1 MEFSTKKFSDVTFE
15 DLSSFVKEVKANG
28 YISNVDHK
36 DAVYRASRM
45 LERAFEKEVSSTW
58 HHGRG
63 SEVYNTIHDDKLEDL
78 YDYYVYGPANVK
90 TAQKKLLAVKSSEA
104 KNHPVYQA
112 YKDFIDRHL
121 KGAEEFLS
129 LKDLVI
135 PAKEAKERDKQKTA
149 PVIPKAVMVS
159 KEKLEKILEKYIEEF
174 VEEAGKRAAK
184 LYTEKMNQLKAG
196 GGIDVFAPK
205 PDSNKRGTDEYKRAE
220 NKRAYFLGLI
230 AVKKSGFVKFN
241 KDAARQDYLNWV
253 SKMTGKISKPM
264 KSATMT
270 GSPWINSIIS
280 ITTVDDETQ
289 VWYTKMIINQSK
301 LGNLFNQ
308 FPTRQALDKMSKK

>member
-15 DLSSFVKEVKANG
+15 DLFSFVKEVKANG

-159 KEKLEKILEKYIEEF
+159 KEKLEK
-174 VEEAGKRAAK
+174 
-184 LYTEKMNQLKAG
+184 MNQLKAG

-205 PDSNKRGTDEYKRAE
+205 PDSNKRGTDGYKRAE

-301 LGNLFNQ
+301 LGKLFNQ

>member
-15 DLSSFVKEVKANG
+15 DLFSFVKEVKANG

-159 KEKLEKILEKYIEEF
+159 K
-174 VEEAGKRAAK
+174 
-184 LYTEKMNQLKAG
+184 
-196 GGIDVFAPK
+196 
-205 PDSNKRGTDEYKRAE
+205 
-220 NKRAYFLGLI
+220 
-230 AVKKSGFVKFN
+230 
-241 KDAARQDYLNWV
+241 
-253 SKMTGKISKPM
+253 
-264 KSATMT
+264 
-270 GSPWINSIIS
+270 
-280 ITTVDDETQ
+280 
-289 VWYTKMIINQSK
+289 
-301 LGNLFNQ
+301 
-308 FPTRQALDKMSKK
+308 

>member
-159 KEKLEKILEKYIEEF
+159 KEKLEK
-174 VEEAGKRAAK
+174 
-184 LYTEKMNQLKAG
+184 MNQLKAG

-301 LGNLFNQ
+301 LGKLFNQ

>member
-15 DLSSFVKEVKANG
+15 DLFSFVKEVKANG

-159 KEKLEKILEKYIEEF
+159 KEKLEK
-174 VEEAGKRAAK
+174 
-184 LYTEKMNQLKAG
+184 MNQLKAG

-301 LGNLFNQ
+301 LGKLFNQ